1 MEWQA
6 AGAGIQG
13 ITHRVDATTVP
24 SATSTSMMAST
35 AMKILFKGKEKVDVM
50 IINVHLPN
58 LQSFQLLSQAVAL
71 DIVSFSSQNNY
82 VVTCDEHNEFLV
94 KKALN
99 DGAYLYLKNSL
110 DEETVKYLWQFVL
123 REKIQREK
131 VRKR

>member
-1 MEWQA
+1 MK
-6 AGAGIQG
+6 
-13 ITHRVDATTVP
+13 P
-24 SATSTSMMAST
+24 MAST

-131 VRKR
+131 VRKK